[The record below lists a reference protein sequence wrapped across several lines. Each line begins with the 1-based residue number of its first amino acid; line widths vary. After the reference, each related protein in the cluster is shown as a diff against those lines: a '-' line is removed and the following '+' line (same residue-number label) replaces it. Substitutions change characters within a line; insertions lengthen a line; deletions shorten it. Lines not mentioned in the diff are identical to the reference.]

1 MKIVQI
7 LVDGPDEDA
16 KSIIHEYENGEDAEV
31 IDLSQGEISYDE
43 LVDKIE
49 QCDKVISW

>member
-1 MKIVQI
+1 MKIIHI
-7 LVDGPDEDA
+7 LIEGPD
-16 KSIIHEYENGEDAEV
+16 SDAEV
-31 IDLSQGEISYDE
+31 LIAEYDKDQDTEVVDLSLGEISYDE

>member
-1 MKIVQI
+1 MKVMHI
-7 LVDGPDEDA
+7 LVDGPDDDA
-16 KSIIHEYENGEDAEV
+16 AAIIEYEKEEDIEV
-31 IDLSQGEISYDE
+31 VDLSQEEISYDE

>member
-1 MKIVQI
+1 MKIMHI
-7 LVDGPDEDA
+7 LVDGPDDDA
-16 KSIIHEYENGEDAEV
+16 KSIIEYERDEEIDIV
-31 IDLSQGEISYDE
+31 DLSHGEISYDE